1 MDSPPLTVAGVEG
14 VCALA
19 KSPAVVDGDDAPAL
33 GGCEVAVL
41 AGEAWAAGDDAG
53 DAPPPAPS
61 GAVCWDALALAAW
74 GFARCTRLSPSSC
87 STRGRGSF
95 MRCLRETLPTRVS
108 EKWAKATTSIS
119 SMCESFAGCF
129 LVALSGRFPDRVAE
143 RCALPLVWEVAP
155 RFVVAHAPIYKL
167 HSRFRCDRCRHWRLL
182 VRRVSFRRR
191 CP

>member
-1 MDSPPLTVAGVEG
+1 MDSPPLAVAGVED
-14 VCALA
+14 VCAWA
-19 KSPAVVDGDDAPAL
+19 ESPAVVDGDDAPAL

-41 AGEAWAAGDDAG
+41 AGEAGAAGDDAG

-61 GAVCWDALALAAW
+61 GAVGWDALALAAW
-74 GFARCTRLSPSSC
+74 GFARCTSPSSSSC
-87 STRGRGSF
+87 STKGRGNF

-119 SMCESFAGCF
+119 SMYRSFAGCF
-129 LVALSGRFPDRVAE
+129 WVVLAGRFPDRVAE
-143 RCALPLVWEVAP
+143 RCALPLVRKVAP
-155 RFVVAHAPIYKL
+155 RFGVAHAPIHKL
-167 HSRFRCDRCRHWRLL
+167 HSRFSCVRCRHGRLL